1 MVCIY
6 GRSLLEIGSLKCVPC
21 TSPSAFRYHL
31 FLSWRTHYCTYRGI
45 SCREWNVQQCIPLR
59 TLLVGSINAISFW
72 FLPVPAGTY
81 QPTARREPSQVSM
94 NLQSNLFYGCGV
106 VIKHWSNYTTES
118 IGWEEHSISG
128 NGSTEVQSKS
138 TLHRPATTIQGS
150 ASNEV

>member
-1 MVCIY
+1 MQQPAAFKSATLPIPGKGTKFFMAWQGSNGVCFY

-81 QPTARREPSQVSM
+81 QPAARREPSQVSM

-118 IGWEEHSISG
+118 IG
-128 NGSTEVQSKS
+128 
-138 TLHRPATTIQGS
+138 
-150 ASNEV
+150 